1 MDVTDAIVI
10 GAGPNGLA
18 AAAYLA
24 RAGWEVTVLE
34 RADDVGGAVRSQE
47 LTEPGF
53 VHDTFSAFNGLL
65 HASPVFRDL
74 RLDTR
79 VDWRQ
84 FEMPVAALTS
94 PEEAGRI
101 FTDRSRTAAGLG
113 EDGTAWNEFYAWWEK
128 VGRRLF
134 DMLLA
139 PVGAVGPALKVA
151 RASGIRGGVATAKM
165 QLTTLEALANERFRT
180 PLARALFASG
190 ISHTDLAIDAP
201 GSVPSAMIL
210 AMLAQDV
217 GMPVPA
223 GGAQALA
230 DAMAAVAM
238 ESGARIHTGH
248 AVTRVI
254 VENGRAIGV
263 ETEGGAGFH
272 ARRAVVADTGPLAL
286 FRDLAGEDTVPRR
299 YLDGLRAY
307 RYGSGVFKIDAALD
321 GPIPWKAEG
330 LEKCGV
336 IHVTGGVDAMART
349 AYEVRRGML
358 PAAPML
364 VVGQQSAVDTTRA
377 PEGKHTLWLE
387 CHVPGT
393 PTRDASGLIETSGWD
408 DATRD
413 AFEERAL
420 DRLEAHAPGVRER
433 IIATAIHTPVDL
445 ERANPNLVGGDVGGG
460 SNALDQQLIFR
471 PVTGWFR
478 HRTPVKG
485 LYLCSASVHPGGGVH
500 GMCGRN
506 CAQRV
511 IRDARLR
518 RAH

>member
-1 MDVTDAIVI
+1 MDVTDAVVI

-24 RAGWEVTVLE
+24 RAGWDVTVLE
-34 RADDVGGAVRSQE
+34 RADAVGGAVRSQA

-53 VHDTFSAFNGLL
+53 VHDSFSAFNGLL
-65 HASPVFRDL
+65 HASPVL
-74 RLDTR
+74 RELGLDDR
-79 VDWRQ
+79 IDWRS
-84 FEMPVAALTS
+84 FDVPVSVLTS
-94 PEEAGRI
+94 PEEAGHI
-101 FTDRSRTAAGLG
+101 HADRAQTAVGLG
-113 EDGTAWNEFYAWWEK
+113 VDGEAWLEIFSWWEK
-128 VGRRLF
+128 VGRKLF

-139 PVGAVGPALKVA
+139 PVGAVRPALKVG
-151 RASGIRGGVATAKM
+151 RAAGIRGGLATAKM
-165 QLTTLEALANERFRT
+165 QLTTLEALVDERFST

-190 ISHTDLAIDAP
+190 ISHTDLAVDAS

-223 GGAQALA
+223 GGAQTLA
-230 DAMAAVAM
+230 DAMADAAK
-238 ESGARIHTGH
+238 EAGARIHTGD
-248 AVTRVI
+248 AVTRVMI
-254 VENGRAIGV
+254 EGGRAIGV
-263 ETEGGAGFH
+263 ETAAGATFR
-272 ARRAVVADTGPLAL
+272 AKRAVVADTGPLAL

-307 RYGSGVFKIDAALD
+307 RYGSGVFKLDAALD

-330 LEKCGV
+330 LEGCGV
-336 IHVTGGVDAMART
+336 VHVTGDVDAMART
-349 AYEVRRGML
+349 SYEVRRGML
-358 PAAPML
+358 PQSPL
-364 VVGQQSAVDTTRA
+364 LIVGQQSVADPTRA

-387 CHVPGT
+387 CHVPGSPAGDAAGT
-393 PTRDASGLIETSGWD
+393 IAASGWNES
-408 DATRD
+408 TRD
-413 AFEERAL
+413 AFEERVFA
-420 DRLEAHAPGVRER
+420 RLEEHAPGLRER
-433 IIATAIHTPVDL
+433 VIASAVHTPADL

-485 LYLCSASVHPGGGVH
+485 LYLCSASTHPGGGVH

-511 IRDARLR
+511 IRDSRFR
-518 RAH
+518 RAR